1 MKIVPLLGSGSSF
14 LVTEVTLAELC
25 HHEGKVPTSRTDWR
39 CWTRWRCWTSRL
51 PFISNSVQP
60 QPPPKYRTN
69 LGVLY
74 SSPNGQIVH
83 SRSLGHLRSP
93 VSRIKGARTLFLPR
107 RNRHWS
113 TSLRCPV
120 LPPLTTLPRARAR
133 RPRKRSG
140 PGKKDGSPDS
150 SLWPDWYCQST
161 WRRLIILVR
170 YYDSSVSGNNNNPT
184 CFQSLRPHKPKSQAC
199 SADSIFSRISARVSM
214 VTYTYL
220 S

>member
-1 MKIVPLLGSGSSF
+1 MLDPL
-14 LVTEVTLAELC
+14 EVLDD
-25 HHEGKVPTSRTDWR
+25 H
-39 CWTRWRCWTSRL
+39 
-51 PFISNSVQP
+51 FQSVQP
-60 QPPPKYRTN
+60 RPPPKFRIN

-74 SSPNGQIVH
+74 SSPNGQIPCVLRVH
-83 SRSLGHLRSP
+83 SRSLGHLRGP

-107 RNRHWS
+107 RNRHLS

-120 LPPLTTLPRARAR
+120 LSPLTTLPRARAR

-150 SLWPDWYCQST
+150 SLWRDWYCQST

-170 YYDSSVSGNNNNPT
+170 YYHSSVSGINNKPT

-220 S
+220 SQTDYRFQPTCSRVLFSCRSLPP